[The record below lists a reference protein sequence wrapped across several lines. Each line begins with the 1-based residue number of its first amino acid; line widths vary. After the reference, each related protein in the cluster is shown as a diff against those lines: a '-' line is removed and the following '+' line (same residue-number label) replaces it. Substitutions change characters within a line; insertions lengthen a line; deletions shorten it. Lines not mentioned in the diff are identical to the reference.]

1 MTLRLKIIAGLV
13 AFALLCTLPILGIVL
28 YERTAM
34 KQPSFDRAS
43 DIASSINDKIDRNLF
58 ERYGD
63 VQAFAANTAAYD
75 PANWNRPSASNPLVA
90 AINSY
95 MVNYG
100 LYRLSLYVDL
110 DGNVRAVNSVN
121 GTGKEIDTSGYYQAN
136 FAGTSWFKNVAA
148 GKFLEGRDGLTGTY
162 VEGPYNDQNIA
173 RIYGD
178 DGYVLIFAAQVKDS
192 SGKLIG
198 YWANFATM
206 TVIEDIVNAQYEE
219 LGKLGLENV
228 EITMLDSKGTVIV
241 QHDPAVDAVNAAKE
255 KDILGKLNLVT
266 EKWEP
271 AVLGVSG
278 KNGSMIAS
286 HFGAEAGEEP
296 EQLVAY
302 NHSDGAYGYTG
313 LGWTLLLR
321 LDHKEMFAAINE
333 VIHEMMLAIGILV
346 GAALLFALLMGRSIA
361 VRVGKFAT
369 TLDSIA
375 EGDTDIEINQ
385 PQTRDEISVLMR
397 ATAKLRTS
405 VEDAFRLK
413 LMVEDMPAAIMTVDV
428 KDNLKINYLNKASH
442 DLLSGLSSYLPIS
455 VDKMMG
461 QSIDIFHKNPKH
473 QRDLLANPNNL
484 PHRAR
489 IKVGPESVSLFVG
502 PIYNKKHEYIGAM
515 LTWEK
520 ITERAQ
526 LADNFESSVKSVV
539 TEVSASADQMRSN
552 AERLSTLASET
563 KLTSASVASAAT
575 EAAQTATQ
583 VAAAAEELTAA
594 IGEISSQVQKSS
606 SVANQAS
613 SQAEN
618 INQSMHLLVEKSNRV
633 GEVIQFITN
642 IASQINLL
650 ALNATIESAR
660 AGEAGRGFAVVASE
674 VKNLANQ
681 TAKATEEIVQQVQSM
696 QEATQEAV
704 GSVAQIINIISEI
717 SSATAGVAAAV
728 EEQSAAT
735 NEISRNI
742 THTASGTNDISRS
755 IVLVEQGAE
764 ETGVSSRQVLDSAK
778 SLSGQAA
785 TLSSKVDEFLQMV
798 RKI

>member
-1 MTLRLKIIAGLV
+1 MTLRLKIIAGLIV
-13 AFALLCTLPILGIVL
+13 FALICTVPILGIVV
-28 YERTAM
+28 YESSAM
-34 KQPSFDRAS
+34 KKPSLDRAS
-43 DIASSINDKIDRNLF
+43 DIASNLNDKIDRNLF

-95 MVNYG
+95 MTNYG

-110 DGNVRAVNSVN
+110 EGNVRAVNSVN
-121 GTGKEIDTSGYYQAN
+121 NLGKDIDTSGYYQAN
-136 FAGTSWFKNVAA
+136 FADASWFKNIGA

-162 VEGPYNDQNIA
+162 VEGPYSDSTIA
-173 RIYGD
+173 KLYGD

-206 TVIEDIVNAQYEE
+206 DLVEDIVSTQARE
-219 LGKLGLENV
+219 LGDLGIKHV
-228 EITMLDSKGTVIV
+228 EVTLLDSTGTVVV
-241 QHDPAVDAVNAAKE
+241 QHDPDNDASNAGEEKE
-255 KDILGKLNLVT
+255 ILGKLNLVN

-271 AVLGVSG
+271 AVLGASG
-278 KNGSMIAS
+278 KSGSMVAS
-286 HFGAEAGEEP
+286 HFGAEADEEP

-321 LDHKEMFAAINE
+321 LDHKEMFAAIND
-333 VIHEMMLAIGILV
+333 VIRIMMLAIGALV
-346 GAALLFALLMGRSIA
+346 SIALLVAVIMGRSVA
-361 VRVGKFAT
+361 SRVGKFAT

-375 EGDTDIEINQ
+375 EGDTDIEITQ
-385 PQTRDEISVLMR
+385 SQTKDEISVLMR
-397 ATAKLRTS
+397 ATEKLRSS
-405 VEDAFRLK
+405 VEDAYRLK
-413 LMVEDMPAAIMTVDV
+413 LMVEDMPTAIMTVDV
-428 KDNLKINYLNKASH
+428 RDNLKINYFNKASQA
-442 DLLSGLSSYLPIS
+442 LMSGLSSHLPIS

-484 PHRAR
+484 PHKAR

-502 PIYNKKHEYIGAM
+502 PIYSKKHEYIGAM

-539 TEVSASADQMRSN
+539 TEVSASADQMRGN
-552 AERLSTLASET
+552 AERLSALAGET

-594 IGEISSQVQKSS
+594 IGEISAQVQKSS
-606 SVANQAS
+606 NVANQAS

-704 GSVAQIINIISEI
+704 GSVVQIINIIGEI

-742 THTASGTNDISRS
+742 THTASGTNDISHS
-755 IVLVEQGAE
+755 IVLVEKGAE
-764 ETGVSSRQVLDSAK
+764 ETGISSRQVLDSAK
-778 SLSGQAA
+778 SLSGQAS
-785 TLSSKVDEFLQMV
+785 TLSTKVDEFLQMV
-798 RKI
+798 RNI

>member
-1 MTLRLKIIAGLV
+1 MKNPLHRLTIRGRLFAILVALMIPSCILAYELNLKLDESIEFSQKEADGARFLLPLVGLLNEIADLEMMQAVKATGDASMDADIAASISTIDGLV
-13 AFALLCTLPILGIVL
+13 ENMVALDKELGERLEFTPEGLKDHGQENVTVENLVSRWNAIKSAHEYSAEPYKAAVADLLNMIKHAGDTSNLILDGDLDTYYIVDTLFNVSPALLDSISAMKRDGFALLRATEGNLAAAT
-28 YERTAM
+28 TADWEKM
-34 KQPSFDRAS
+34 AADLALLEGSYIPHMHAS
-43 DIASSINDKIDRNLF
+43 LT
-58 ERYGD
+58 
-63 VQAFAANTAAYD
+63 TA
-75 PANWNRPSASNPLVA
+75 L
-90 AINSY
+90 
-95 MVNYG
+95 
-100 LYRLSLYVDL
+100 
-110 DGNVRAVNSVN
+110 
-121 GTGKEIDTSGYYQAN
+121 KEDAN
-136 FAGTSWFKNVAA
+136 FNGVSESFQSNIKKALEEYETKGAATTSKLKALVHGENMQASAYVAMMDELHDASGTLA
-148 GKFLEGRDGLTGTY
+148 
-162 VEGPYNDQNIA
+162 I
-173 RIYGD
+173 
-178 DGYVLIFAAQVKDS
+178 S
-192 SGKLIG
+192 S
-198 YWANFATM
+198 
-206 TVIEDIVNAQYEE
+206 VEE
-219 LGKLGLENV
+219 LGKMINVRIVALKDKRLEIMGISGLLIFASFLLFIVVGNS
-228 EITMLDSKGTVIV
+228 ISGPIKSV
-241 QHDPAVDAVNAAKE
+241 QHSLE
-255 KDILGKLNLVT
+255 
-266 EKWEP
+266 
-271 AVLGVSG
+271 
-278 KNGSMIAS
+278 
-286 HFGAEAGEEP
+286 
-296 EQLVAY
+296 
-302 NHSDGAYGYTG
+302 
-313 LGWTLLLR
+313 R
-321 LDHKEMFAAINE
+321 
-333 VIHEMMLAIGILV
+333 
-346 GAALLFALLMGRSIA
+346 
-361 VRVGKFAT
+361 
-369 TLDSIA
+369 IA
-375 EGDTDIEINQ
+375 EGDTEFDI
-385 PQTRDEISVLMR
+385 PVSDHKDEISRLYKS
-397 ATAKLRTS
+397 ASHLRET
-405 VEDAFRLK
+405 VEDAYRLK
-413 LMVEDMPAAIMTVDV
+413 LMVEDMPTAIMTVDV
-428 KDNLKINYLNKASH
+428 RDNLKINYLNKASQ
-442 DLLSGLSSYLPIS
+442 DLMSGLSSYLPIS

-484 PHRAR
+484 PHKAR
-489 IKVGPESVSLFVG
+489 IKVGPESVSLYIG
-502 PIYNKKHEYIGAM
+502 PIFNKKHEYIGAM

-539 TEVSASADQMRSN
+539 TEVSASADQMRGN

-563 KLTSASVASAAT
+563 KMTSASVAAAAT

-594 IGEISSQVQKSS
+594 IGEISAQVQKSS
-606 SVANQAS
+606 NVANQAS

-618 INQSMHLLVEKSNRV
+618 INQSMHLLVDKSNRV

-755 IVLVEQGAE
+755 IVLVEKGAE

-778 SLSGQAA
+778 SLSGQAS
-785 TLSSKVDEFLQMV
+785 TLSTKVDEFLQMV